1 MKRNLLILTGLFA
14 FLFMGC
20 TEDEELNSCRDGID
34 EVFETP
40 VTETDIWIHK
50 NLGIP
55 YNVDVIYRWDDEE
68 SDYGK
73 NLVPPYEKNVVP
85 FLTILK
91 KLFIDAYI
99 EQAGEEF
106 AKKMLP
112 KQYILVGSESYN
124 ASGTVTQGTAEGG
137 RKVVLY
143 GINDMKTPERLLRI
157 IHVIHHEFGHILHQT
172 KPFSEDFQKITKSG
186 YTSTWYNT
194 ATLKDALDKGFIS
207 KYAQSGPS
215 DDFVEML
222 SYYVTLTQEQWEKR
236 LSVIE
241 TKQGKKALE
250 QKLEILRFYLK
261 NQWGIDLDKF
271 RDDLSATIKKEMEN
285 LKK

>member
-1 MKRNLLILTGLFA
+1 MKIKLLIVAGLFA
-14 FLFMGC
+14 FLAVGC
-20 TEDEELNSCRDGID
+20 NEDEELNACRDSID
-34 EVFETP
+34 KVFQTP
-40 VTETDIWIHK
+40 ISETDIWINK

-55 YNVDVIYRWDDEE
+55 YNVNVTYRWDDDENN
-68 SDYGK
+68 YGK

-124 ASGTVTQGTAEGG
+124 PNDGTVTQGTAEGG

-143 GINDMKTPERLLRI
+143 GINDMKTPKRLLRI

-172 KPFSEDFQKITKSG
+172 KPFSEDYQKITKSG
-186 YTSTWYNT
+186 YTSTWFNT
-194 ATLKDALDKGFIS
+194 KKLKDALDKGFIS
-207 KYAQSGPS
+207 PYAQSNPD

-222 SYYVTLTQEQWEKR
+222 SYYITLTEKEWNDR
-236 LSVIE
+236 LSVITE
-241 TKQGKKALE
+241 ESGKRALA

-261 NQWGIDLDKF
+261 DQWKIDLDKF
-271 RDDLSATIKKEMEN
+271 RDDLSSEIQKEMKN
-285 LKK
+285 L